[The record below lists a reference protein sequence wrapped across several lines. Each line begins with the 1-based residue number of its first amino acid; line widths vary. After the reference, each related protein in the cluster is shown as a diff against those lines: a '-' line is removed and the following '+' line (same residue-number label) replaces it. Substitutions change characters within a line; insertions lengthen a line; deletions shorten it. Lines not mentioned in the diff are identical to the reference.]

1 MAHIVLRRK
10 GFLLVEAMVGLT
22 IVVGMVTIL
31 LGIIEAVQQ
40 QSYQNEESI
49 AQVKQKYYREQKA
62 WLNGGDLP

>member
-1 MAHIVLRRK
+1 M
-10 GFLLVEAMVGLT
+10 EAMVGLT

-40 QSYQNEESI
+40 QSHQNEESI

-62 WLNGGDLP
+62 WLNGEDLH

>member
-1 MAHIVLRRK
+1 MAHIALRRK

-40 QSYQNEESI
+40 QSHQNEESI

-62 WLNGGDLP
+62 WLNGEDLH